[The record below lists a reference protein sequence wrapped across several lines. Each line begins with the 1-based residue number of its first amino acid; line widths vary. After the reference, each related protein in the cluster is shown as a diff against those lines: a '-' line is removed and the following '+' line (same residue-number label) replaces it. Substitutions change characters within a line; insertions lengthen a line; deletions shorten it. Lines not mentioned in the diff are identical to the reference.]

1 MSLPAAPPDAI
12 TPAHETIT
20 VYDPITEQAVGRVP
34 VMDAAVVTE
43 LAAVAR
49 AAQPAWAALGVRERG
64 RLLRRWANRLW
75 DQRETLYAIIR
86 AETGKVTGGGFAEL
100 AVIDNTVH
108 YYVRHAPRL
117 LATHRRAVTFHLRQ
131 RAKVVFHPLGVAG
144 FITPWNYPLL
154 NSLLDAIPALI
165 AGNAVL
171 IKPSELTPFTA
182 AFAVSLMHEAGIP
195 RAVAQVL
202 TGDGRTGGALI
213 EVVDALSFTGS
224 TGTGRRVA
232 TRAAERLIP
241 CTLELGGKDPL
252 IVLED
257 ADLDHAAAGALRGA
271 MENAGQACV
280 SVERT
285 YVVEPIYDAFIERVM
300 RAAGQLQFGTGDGF
314 DLHVG
319 SMTAERELRR
329 TEAHVAD
336 ALAQGARVLLGGR
349 RRPDLGPRFY
359 EPTILVDASH
369 EMAIM
374 RDETFGPVLAIM
386 RVRDADEAVRLAN
399 DSDYGLS
406 ATIFTSDL
414 KRGEAL
420 AERLHCGD
428 VGINQPQMIFGTP
441 SLPMGGAKA
450 SGVGRRGG
458 PEGLMRF
465 VRPQSILTDRLIGA
479 QPALAQH
486 NDQTRQLYSLLR
498 RARRIAPWL

>member
-1 MSLPAAPPDAI
+1 MSLPITTPDAV
-12 TPAHETIT
+12 TPPGEMIT
-20 VYDPITEQAVGRVP
+20 VFDPITGERVGRVP

-43 LAAVAR
+43 LAAAAR
-49 AAQPAWAALGVRERG
+49 AAQPAWAALGAHERG
-64 RLLRRWANRLW
+64 RLLRRWADRLW
-75 DQRETLYAIIR
+75 DDRETLYAIIR
-86 AETGKVTGGGFAEL
+86 AETGKVTGGAFAEL
-100 AVIDNTVH
+100 AVIDNVAH
-108 YYVRHAPRL
+108 YYVRHTPRL
-117 LATHRRAVTFHLRQ
+117 LTTQRRAVTFHVRQ
-131 RAKVVFHPLGVAG
+131 RAQVVFHPLGVVG

-154 NSLLDAIPALI
+154 NSLIDAIPALM

-182 AFAVSLMHEAGIP
+182 AYAVRLMHEAGIP
-195 RAVAQVL
+195 PAVAQVL
-202 TGDGRTGGALI
+202 TGDGRTGAALI
-213 EVVDALSFTGS
+213 EMVDALSFTGS
-224 TGTGRRVA
+224 TETGRRVA
-232 TRAAERLIP
+232 MRAAERLIP

-257 ADLDHAAAGALRGA
+257 ADLDQAAAGALRGA

-285 YVVEPIYDAFIERVM
+285 YVVEGIYDAFVERVM
-300 RAAGQLQFGTGDGF
+300 RAAGRLQFGTGDGF
-314 DLHVG
+314 DLHLG
-319 SMTAERELRR
+319 SMTGERELRR

-336 ALAQGARVLLGGR
+336 AVARGARVLLGGR

-369 EMAIM
+369 DMMIM

-420 AERLHCGD
+420 ARRLRCGD
-428 VGINQPQMIFGTP
+428 VGINQPQMVFATP
-441 SLPMGGAKA
+441 SLPMGGVKA

-465 VRPQSILTDRLIGA
+465 VRPQSIVTDRLIGA

-486 NDQTRQLYSLLR
+486 NDQMRQLYSLLR
-498 RARRIAPWL
+498 RARRAAPWL